1 MNNQREQDMGI
12 LYKDLEKQLLLKEDK
27 KIYEREFVKKFYDEI
42 DKKNIILPEMPKY
55 MPQEKINSI
64 RKMKSIVF
72 IYVSI

>member
-42 DKKNIILPEMPKY
+42 DKK
-55 MPQEKINSI
+55 
-64 RKMKSIVF
+64 
-72 IYVSI
+72 IY